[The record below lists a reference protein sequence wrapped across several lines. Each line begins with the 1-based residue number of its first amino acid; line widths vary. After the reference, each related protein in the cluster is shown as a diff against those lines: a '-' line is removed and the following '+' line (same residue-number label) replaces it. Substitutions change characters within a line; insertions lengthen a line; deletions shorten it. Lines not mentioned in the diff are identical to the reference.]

1 MSKKQPD
8 LPPPGAVDALLT
20 RIEQLEASN
29 AELKA
34 SNAEL
39 TEQVAAIAGALN
51 ALIVVYGVRRLQPPT
66 DRTGDGE
73 PHESTSRG
81 E

>member
-1 MSKKQPD
+1 MGKKPD

-29 AELKA
+29 T
-34 SNAEL
+34 EL

>member
-1 MSKKQPD
+1 MGKKPD

-20 RIEQLEASN
+20 RIEQLE
-29 AELKA
+29 A